1 MLDFTYLYKQLMFF
15 QTKVRFVKISSIFR
29 EIYVAV
35 QVTDQ
40 LLKDTVSL
48 LKMVANVVARKKMEV
63 AV

>member
-1 MLDFTYLYKQLMFF
+1 MGFD
-15 QTKVRFVKISSIFR
+15 KILSIFR

-48 LKMVANVVARKKMEV
+48 LKMVTNVVARKKMEV
-63 AV
+63 AA

>member
-1 MLDFTYLYKQLMFF
+1 MFSTIKVDFD
-15 QTKVRFVKISSIFR
+15 KIWSIFR

-48 LKMVANVVARKKMEV
+48 LKMVTNVVARKKMEV
-63 AV
+63 AA